1 MRGFLSV
8 MTRRDRRLWSRMSS
22 HARSFADA
30 ARHTGAMQNNQAGQN
45 GGQRL
50 HEALL
55 LRQKRCG
62 CNCAVRERQAAI
74 PFLNCSAPR
83 CYDILM
89 S

>member
-1 MRGFLSV
+1 MRGFLIV
-8 MTRRDRRLWSRMSS
+8 MTRRDRRLWS

-62 CNCAVRERQAAI
+62 CNCTVRERPGRYSVSELLRAS
-74 PFLNCSAPR
+74 L
-83 CYDILM
+83 L
-89 S
+89 